1 MQSKIHSSTDKHY
14 TSVYAGVLKLFK
26 YTFRIVASHN
36 EKYPVGK
43 YVTASFGWRTH
54 TICNPAKYNTMANL
68 LPLTLLPNIDPHPIS
83 LALGVLGMPG

>member
-1 MQSKIHSSTDKHY
+1 MFLNY
-14 TSVYAGVLKLFK
+14 VFNYA
-26 YTFRIVASHN
+26 FRIVESRN

-54 TICNPAKYNTMANL
+54 TICNPASYNQAASL
-68 LPLTLLPNIDPHPIS
+68 LPLTLLPNIDPLPVS